1 MNRVFVIAATG
12 NIGSY
17 VVFHPIRI
25 FPLQYA
31 RYLGTR
37 PPAQFREHFDIRQIA
52 QKNTMVHR
60 IINR

>member
-1 MNRVFVIAATG
+1 MKRVLVIEAAG
-12 NIGSY
+12 NIGSH
-17 VVFHPIRI
+17 VFHSIWI
-25 FPLQYA
+25 SPLQYA

-37 PPAQFREHFDIRQIA
+37 PPAQFHEHFGIRQIA